1 MQAPFSENAI
11 LACMDKYFATAHPS
25 LLLAR
30 GDDCA
35 VLRPS
40 GPLCLSTDLFL
51 EDVHFRRAY
60 FTPQEIGHKALAVN
74 VSDLA
79 ACGAKPLAF
88 TLGLGLPPDVDLS
101 MLEGVFA
108 GMSALAER
116 LRMGLAGGD
125 LSRSDKFC
133 FSITVWGEGDA
144 RSGAGCHWLSR
155 SGAQPGD
162 VLFLIGSAGL
172 ARIGLELLESE
183 GRKIMQKWPAACAA
197 HLMPQPQVDAG
208 QILSRLGQTE
218 HPPVLMDVSDG
229 LASDLPRLLGMPRS
243 GLGAELLIPEALL
256 HRELTQYARAHGKD
270 PVREA
275 YLGGEDYALL
285 GACSPR
291 LLSALH
297 TALPGLWEI
306 GVVTDSDGI
315 RLNGARVREDLGFD
329 HFHETAEIK

>member
-1 MQAPFSENAI
+1 V
-11 LACMDKYFATAHPS
+11 DRYFAVSHPS

-74 VSDLA
+74 ASDLA

-88 TLGLGLPPDVDLS
+88 TLSLGLPPDVGLD

-125 LSRSDKFC
+125 ISRSDKLC
-133 FSITVWGEGDA
+133 LSITAWGEGGGQ
-144 RSGAGCHWLSR
+144 SGTGRQWLSR
-155 SGAQPGD
+155 GGARPGAA
-162 VLFLIGSAGL
+162 LFCIGGVGLARAGL
-172 ARIGLELLESE
+172 ALLESE
-183 GRKIMQKWPAACAA
+183 GRKALEAWPAACAA

-218 HPPVLMDVSDG
+218 HPPALMDLSDG
-229 LASDLPRLLGMPRS
+229 LARDLPRLLGMTRS

-256 HRELTQYARAHGKD
+256 HEELVRHARMRGND
-270 PVREA
+270 PAREA

-285 GACSPR
+285 GACSPN
-291 LLSALH
+291 LLPSLH
-297 TALPGLWEI
+297 AALPGLWEI
-306 GVVTDSDGI
+306 GTVTGSGGI
-315 RLNGARVREDLGFD
+315 RLNGTWTGDDLGFD
-329 HFHETAEIK
+329 HFQR

>member
-1 MQAPFSENAI
+1 V
-11 LACMDKYFATAHPS
+11 DRYFAAAHSS

-74 VSDLA
+74 ASDLA

-88 TLGLGLPPDVDLS
+88 TLSLGMPSDVGLD
-101 MLEGVFA
+101 MLEGLFA
-108 GMSALAER
+108 GMAALAER

-125 LSRSDKFC
+125 LARSDKLC
-133 FSITVWGEGDA
+133 LSITAWGEGGGQ
-144 RSGAGCHWLSR
+144 SGTGRHWLSR
-155 SGAQPGD
+155 GGAQSGD
-162 VLFLIGSAGL
+162 VLFLIGSVGL
-172 ARIGLELLESE
+172 ARTGLALLESE
-183 GRKIMQKWPAACAA
+183 GRRALEEWPVACAA

-208 QILSRLGQTE
+208 QILSRLGQAD
-218 HPPVLMDVSDG
+218 HPPALMDLSDG
-229 LASDLPRLLGMPRS
+229 LARDLPRLLAMPRN
-243 GLGAELLIPEALL
+243 GLGAELLIPEAML
-256 HRELTQYARAHGKD
+256 HKELTRYARARGKD
-270 PVREA
+270 PAREA

-291 LLSALH
+291 LLSSLH
-297 TALPGLWEI
+297 TALPELREI
-306 GVVTDSDGI
+306 GAVTDSGCI
-315 RLNGARVREDLGFD
+315 RLNGTLVEEDLGFD
-329 HFHETAEIK
+329 HFS

>member
-1 MQAPFSENAI
+1 MSDPVSEDAI
-11 LACMDKYFATAHPS
+11 LACVDRYFAAAHPS

-74 VSDLA
+74 ASDLA
-79 ACGAKPLAF
+79 ACGARPLAF
-88 TLGLGLPPDVDLS
+88 TLSLGLPPDVDVD
-101 MLEGVFA
+101 MLEGLFA

-125 LSRSDKFC
+125 LSRADKLC
-133 FSITVWGEGDA
+133 LSITAWGEGGGQ
-144 RSGAGCHWLSR
+144 SGSGRQWLSR
-155 SGAQPGD
+155 GGAQPGET
-162 VLFLIGSAGL
+162 LFLIGGLGL
-172 ARIGLELLESE
+172 ARAGLHLLESE
-183 GRKIMQKWPAACAA
+183 GRKALETWPAACAA

-208 QILSRLGQTE
+208 QILSRLGQAD
-218 HPPVLMDVSDG
+218 HPPALMDVSDG
-229 LASDLPRLLGMPRS
+229 LARDLPRLLGMPRS
-243 GLGAELLIPEALL
+243 GLGAELLIPEAML
-256 HRELTQYARAHGKD
+256 HAELARYARARGKD
-270 PVREA
+270 PAREA

-291 LLSALH
+291 LLSSLH
-297 TALPGLWEI
+297 AALPELREI
-306 GVVTDSDGI
+306 GTVTDNGGI
-315 RLNGARVREDLGFD
+315 CLNGAWVRDDLGFD
-329 HFHETAEIK
+329 HFTM

>member
-1 MQAPFSENAI
+1 MLSSEDAI
-11 LACMDKYFATAHPS
+11 LALLDRHFATAHPS

-40 GPLCLSTDLFL
+40 GPLCLTTDLFL

-79 ACGAKPLAF
+79 ACGARPLAF
-88 TLGLGLPPDVDLS
+88 TLSLGLPPDVGLDL
-101 MLEGVFA
+101 LEGLFA

-116 LRMGLAGGD
+116 QRMGLAGGD
-125 LSRSDKFC
+125 LSRADKLC
-133 FSITVWGEGDA
+133 LSITAWGEGGGQ
-144 RSGAGCHWLSR
+144 SGMGRHWLAR
-155 SGAQPGD
+155 GGAQPGEA
-162 VLFLIGSAGL
+162 LFLVGGVGL
-172 ARIGLELLESE
+172 ARVGLAHLEAE
-183 GRKIMQKWPAACAA
+183 GRTAVEAWPAACAA
-197 HLMPQPQVDAG
+197 HLRPQPLADAG
-208 QILSRLGQTE
+208 LILSRLVQAD

-229 LASDLPRLLGMPRS
+229 LGRDLPRLLGMPQS
-243 GLGAELLIPEALL
+243 GLGAELLMPEAML
-256 HRELTQYARAHGKD
+256 HAEVARHARMRGLHPAH
-270 PVREA
+270 EA

-297 TALPGLWEI
+297 TALPELREI
-306 GVVTDSDGI
+306 GTVTDSGGI
-315 RLNGARVREDLGFD
+315 RLNGTRVGEDLGFD
-329 HFHETAEIK
+329 HFR